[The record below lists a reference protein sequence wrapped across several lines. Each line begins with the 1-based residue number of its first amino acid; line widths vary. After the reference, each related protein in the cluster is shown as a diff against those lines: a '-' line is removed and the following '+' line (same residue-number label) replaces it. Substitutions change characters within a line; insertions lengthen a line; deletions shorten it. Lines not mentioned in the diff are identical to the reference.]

1 LIVATESVTLHTSWR
16 GIVTSAAGAFIMLSS
31 GIVLVAAVGFRVL
44 PTLVLIAG
52 VAATLI
58 VLFDSPIAVTFDAD
72 GLTRR
77 MPLRRQRMQWSAI
90 DQLSRSRP
98 GIVVGVRKL
107 AHGGLVAVVGRRRY
121 LLVDRCESP
130 DEFAQL
136 ERILDPIDTRFLEQ
150 VPRPHP
156 TAGPTWLYRRARW
169 APEQPSDR

>member
-1 LIVATESVTLHTSWR
+1 LTVATESVTLHTSWR
-16 GIVTSAAGAFIMLSS
+16 GIVTSAAGAFIVLLA
-31 GIVLVAAVGFRVL
+31 GVLVVAAAGFRVL
-44 PTLVLIAG
+44 PTLVLVAG

-58 VLFDSPIAVTFDAD
+58 VLFDYPIAVTFDAD

-77 MPLRRQRMQWSAI
+77 TLLRRQRIRWSAI

-98 GIVVGVRKL
+98 SFVAGIRNL

-121 LLVDRCESP
+121 MLVDRCESP
-130 DEFAQL
+130 DEFAEL
-136 ERILDPIDTRFLEQ
+136 ERILDPIDDSILER

-156 TAGPTWLYRRARW
+156 AATPTWLYRRARW